1 MKNKYAFIAVV
12 TFIITSHTVR
22 NYNVQ
27 LLNTFSI
34 ITKHLPMNILSASAL
49 TIIYQK
55 CCD

>member
-1 MKNKYAFIAVV
+1 MKNKYAFVAVV

-34 ITKHLPMNILSASAL
+34 ITKCLQINILSTTAL

>member
-12 TFIITSHTVR
+12 AFIITSHTVR